1 METTLPTGVATLD
14 ELLTVS
20 TTSDTPVKVFV
31 GHNLGSR
38 TFLFGLPMYEFYR
51 MSDVANERGKNGEPV
66 AQRKLDVAHA
76 HKLAVYIL
84 RGLVGT
90 AIRRREK
97 MDEGVPAHF
106 IAIQHRLGIQPY
118 LSLQP
123 IVANLRSVNRDGSN
137 VRGSIISSPLGEAAC
152 FKVLFSQADILW
164 IVDGQ
169 HRRKAMDLVFEF
181 LDFVRMNQ
189 RYPKKRQSLFSAESD
204 DVSSEE
210 LQVWSECYEVARSVC
225 TVTVELHL
233 GLGIDEERQLFH
245 DLNNLAKKVE
255 TSLALEFD
263 SANPINAFIKT
274 ELVGTGAMRV
284 ADRDVVNWQDDDG
297 RIARKDLVA
306 VNAHLFLNKTNING
320 AAPPIVDARKP
331 VAMRF
336 WTAICAIP
344 NFGESGAKQRTV
356 AAQPVV
362 LKALAKLTYDFA
374 FGKHQSQ
381 ELLDRLLDGVTDI
394 DFSHEN
400 PMWRFY
406 QLTDEERRE
415 AGLHSLRTF
424 LPSDDEGK
432 NRDVGAFDT
441 KAAVMRFGAKHNDIF
456 PIIGDMI
463 RWKLG
468 LPNRHDKGE
477 QLPTSAQS

>member
-1 METTLPTGVATLD
+1 MDTTLPSGVATLD
-14 ELLTVS
+14 QLLAVG
-20 TTSDTPVKVFV
+20 TTSDTPVKVFI
-31 GHNLGSR
+31 GHNLGNR
-38 TFLFGLPMYEFYR
+38 TFLLALPMYEFFR

-66 AQRKLDVAHA
+66 AQRKLDATHA
-76 HKLAVYIL
+76 QKLAVYIL

-97 MDEGVPAHF
+97 MDEGVPDHF
-106 IAIQHRLGIQPY
+106 LAIQQRLGVQPY
-118 LSLQP
+118 LALQP
-123 IVANLRSVNRDGSN
+123 IVANLRSVTRDGAN

-152 FKVLFSQADILW
+152 FKVLLSQSDILW

-189 RYPKKRQSLFSAESD
+189 RYPKKRQSLFASEAD
-204 DVSSEE
+204 DVSPEE
-210 LQVWSECYEVARSVC
+210 LQVWYESYEVARSVC

-233 GLGIDEERQLFH
+233 GLGVDEERQLFH

-255 TSLALEFD
+255 MSLALEFD
-263 SANPINAFIKT
+263 SANPINAFIKA
-274 ELVGTGAMRV
+274 ELVSTGAIRI
-284 ADRDVVNWQDDDG
+284 ADRDVVNWQDDEG
-297 RIARKDLVA
+297 RISRKDLVA

-331 VAMRF
+331 IALRF
-336 WTAICAIP
+336 WTAVCAVP
-344 NFGESGAKQRTV
+344 NFGEVGAKQKTV

-374 FGKHQSQ
+374 FGKHQN
-381 ELLDRLLDGVTDI
+381 ETLLDRFLDGVTDL

-406 QLTDEERRE
+406 QLTDDERIV
-415 AGLHSLRTF
+415 AGLESLRAF
-424 LPSDDEGK
+424 LPSDDEGR
-432 NRDVGAFDT
+432 NRDVGAFDV
-441 KAAVMRFGAKHNDIF
+441 KAGVMRFGAKHNDIF

-463 RWKLG
+463 RWKLD
-468 LPNRHDKGE
+468 LPNRHEKTE
-477 QLPTSAQS
+477 

>member
-1 METTLPTGVATLD
+1 MDTTLPAGVATLD
-14 ELLTVS
+14 ELLTVG

-38 TFLFGLPMYEFYR
+38 TFLLALPMYEFFR
-51 MSDVANERGKNGEPV
+51 MSDVANDRGRNGEPV
-66 AQRKLDVAHA
+66 AQRKLDSAHA
-76 HKLAVYIL
+76 QKLAVYIL
-84 RGLVGT
+84 RGLVST

-97 MDEGVPAHF
+97 MDEGVPDHF
-106 IAIQHRLGIQPY
+106 VAVQQRLGIQPY
-118 LSLQP
+118 LALQP
-123 IVANLRSVNRDGSN
+123 IVANLRSVTRDGAN
-137 VRGSIISSPLGEAAC
+137 VRGSIISSALGEAAC
-152 FKVLFSQADILW
+152 FKVLLSQSDILW

-181 LDFVRMNQ
+181 LDFVRMHQ
-189 RYPKKRQSLFSAESD
+189 RYPKKRQSLFPSDVD
-204 DVSSEE
+204 DVSSED
-210 LQVWSECYEVARSVC
+210 LQVWYECYEVARSVC

-233 GLGIDEERQLFH
+233 GLGVDEERQLFH

-263 SANPINAFIKT
+263 SANPINAFIKA
-274 ELVGTGAMRV
+274 ELVATGAIRI
-284 ADRDVVNWQDDDG
+284 ADRDVVNWQDDEG

-320 AAPPIVDARKP
+320 AAPPIVDSRKP
-331 VAMRF
+331 VALRF
-336 WTAICAIP
+336 WTAVSAIP
-344 NFGESGAKQRTV
+344 NFGEMGAKQKTV

-374 FGKHQSQ
+374 FGKNQNLV
-381 ELLDRLLDGVTDI
+381 LLDRLLDGITDI

-406 QLTDEERRE
+406 QLSDEERQD
-415 AGLHSLRTF
+415 AGVDSLRSY

-441 KAAVMRFGAKHNDIF
+441 KAGVMRFGAKHNDIF
-456 PIIGDMI
+456 PIIADMI

-468 LPNRHDKGE
+468 LPNRHEKVE
-477 QLPTSAQS
+477 QAPVGASA

>member
-1 METTLPTGVATLD
+1 METTLPAGVATLD

-204 DVSSEE
+204 EVSSEE
-210 LQVWSECYEVARSVC
+210 LPGVERVLRSREKRVHRDRGASSGPRDRRR
-225 TVTVELHL
+225 T
-233 GLGIDEERQLFH
+233 
-245 DLNNLAKKVE
+245 A
-255 TSLALEFD
+255 AL
-263 SANPINAFIKT
+263 S
-274 ELVGTGAMRV
+274 R
-284 ADRDVVNWQDDDG
+284 
-297 RIARKDLVA
+297 
-306 VNAHLFLNKTNING
+306 
-320 AAPPIVDARKP
+320 
-331 VAMRF
+331 
-336 WTAICAIP
+336 
-344 NFGESGAKQRTV
+344 S
-356 AAQPVV
+356 
-362 LKALAKLTYDFA
+362 
-374 FGKHQSQ
+374 
-381 ELLDRLLDGVTDI
+381 
-394 DFSHEN
+394 
-400 PMWRFY
+400 
-406 QLTDEERRE
+406 
-415 AGLHSLRTF
+415 
-424 LPSDDEGK
+424 
-432 NRDVGAFDT
+432 
-441 KAAVMRFGAKHNDIF
+441 
-456 PIIGDMI
+456 
-463 RWKLG
+463 
-468 LPNRHDKGE
+468 
-477 QLPTSAQS
+477 